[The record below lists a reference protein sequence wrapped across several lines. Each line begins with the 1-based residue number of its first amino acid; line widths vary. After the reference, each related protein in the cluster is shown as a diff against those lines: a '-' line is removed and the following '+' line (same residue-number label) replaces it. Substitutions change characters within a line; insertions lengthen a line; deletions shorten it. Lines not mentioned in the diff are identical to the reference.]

1 MGTADP
7 LDSLLEARQ
16 ELDLILALQRRR
28 QVIALQENQS
38 CDWVDDKLRERVIV
52 MRTFEPATDVKP
64 EVCDYDFGSCQDF
77 VLDCSRCEWE
87 PEENA
92 VYYVRLT
99 IHDSDDELL
108 CKWSVKQFSAAI
120 SPKLWLLTVEFC
132 EE

>member
-1 MGTADP
+1 MNANP
-7 LDSLLEARQ
+7 LEHLLEAKL
-16 ELDLILALQRRR
+16 ELEHILTLKRRR
-28 QVIALQENQS
+28 QVIVLQENHG

-64 EVCDYDFGSCQDF
+64 EVCDYEFIGYEDF

-99 IHDSDDELL
+99 IQDSDGEVL
-108 CKWSVKQFSAAI
+108 CKWSVKHFSAAI

>member
-1 MGTADP
+1 MNANP

-28 QVIALQENQS
+28 QVVVLQEKHNR
-38 CDWVDDKLRERVIV
+38 DWVDDKLRERVIIV
-52 MRTFEPATDVKP
+52 RTIEPATDIKP
-64 EVCDYDFGSCQDF
+64 EICDYDFGSCQDF
-77 VLDCSRCEWE
+77 VLDCSRCECE
-87 PEENA
+87 PEEGA

-99 IHDSDDELL
+99 IQDSDDELL
-108 CKWSVKQFSAAI
+108 CKWSVKHFSAAI